1 MHLSI
6 AFFLGI
12 ADTIMRYQ
20 DHMPF
25 KQRYQYVFWFEVGLA
40 AAALVIILA
49 FVRLN
54 RAESDMTADEKA
66 RLKELS
72 AISHS
77 TLDAG
82 GRV

>member
-12 ADTIMRYQ
+12 ADTVIHYQ
-20 DHMPF
+20 KHLPVR
-25 KQRYQYVFWFEVGLA
+25 QRYQYVFWFEVGIA

-66 RLKELS
+66 RLKETS
-72 AISHS
+72 DS
-77 TLDAG
+77 TLCEG
-82 GRV
+82 GV